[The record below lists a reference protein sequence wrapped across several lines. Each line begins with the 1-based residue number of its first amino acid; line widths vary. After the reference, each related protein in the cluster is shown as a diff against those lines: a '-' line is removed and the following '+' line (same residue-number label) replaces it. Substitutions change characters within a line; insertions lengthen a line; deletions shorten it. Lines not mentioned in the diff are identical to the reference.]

1 MRKFIVVSIFCF
13 SLILSGQGIGS
24 GTISPHASALRDV
37 NEHALA
43 NPNNQVRILTGAN
56 IINAGA
62 DTVALQYAIGVNKWI
77 VIGS

>member
-13 SLILSGQGIGS
+13 PLILSGQGIGS

-43 NPNNQVRILTGAN
+43 NPNNQVRLTGAN